1 MALSYL
7 SMHVILE
14 EERLATTNSIGVSP
28 NNLCVMTS
36 CFAGPV
42 GVVVELA
49 NICFVEISD
58 LLKGKIHIE
67 CVLI

>member
-1 MALSYL
+1 MLSYL
-7 SMHVILE
+7 SVHAILE

-42 GVVVELA
+42 GIVVELA
-49 NICFVEISD
+49 NICFVEISN
-58 LLKGKIHIE
+58 L
-67 CVLI
+67 